1 MQRDLVLRWIEQ
13 LGVLIRR
20 LIEGK
25 QAGDLP
31 AAREQIRQATEA
43 MLGPLL
49 QLVPRLEVESAAELL
64 ADPDRIFGYAQLL
77 DLEAV
82 LAGAM
87 GDAAGSDESRTR
99 ALAFAR
105 EAVRRA
111 PERQA
116 WEAWI
121 ESRRG
126 PSRSFDGEANAP

>member
-1 MQRDLVLRWIEQ
+1 MQRDMVLRWIEQ

-20 LIEGK
+20 LIQGK
-25 QAGDLP
+25 QTSDLP
-31 AAREQIRQATEA
+31 AAREQVRQATEA

-49 QLVPRLEVESAAELL
+49 QLVPRLEVESAADLL

-77 DLEAV
+77 DLEGV

-87 GDAAGSDESRTR
+87 GDSAGDESRTR
-99 ALAFAR
+99 ALTFAR

-116 WEAWI
+116 AWEAWI

-126 PSRSFDGEANAP
+126 PAPSFDGETNAS